1 MRRPFWVSGNP
12 EIGGRLPSPGLWI
25 LPLVRLTI
33 VPGQKNASPRG
44 TIERAVLLVAGGWL
58 VAGLLLFA
66 MVFPTLAQQYPSRPV
81 RIIVGF
87 GAGSTADVLAR
98 LISPRLA
105 KTLGQQFV
113 VENRPGA
120 GSMLAAEAVARAAS
134 DGHTLFMATIAN
146 VIAPALGAKFALS
159 EDLAPIALIGSTPNV
174 FIVHPSVSAVNV
186 QELIALAKANP
197 QGLTFASSGAGT
209 AGHLSAELFN
219 QRAGVHIVHV
229 FYSGGSAQMAADLI
243 SGRVNLTFA
252 VASTMLPQIQEG
264 RLRALAVAQGS
275 RAALL
280 PNVPTMAEAGMPGF
294 DASIWIGLLAPAGTP
309 AGITDR
315 IANAV
320 NEALH
325 LDEVLAPMRM
335 QGLDPLGGTPQEFAT
350 FIKADMQKWLA
361 VANEAGLRK

>member
-1 MRRPFWVSGNP
+1 M
-12 EIGGRLPSPGLWI
+12 
-25 LPLVRLTI
+25 
-33 VPGQKNASPRG
+33 
-44 TIERAVLLVAGGWL
+44 
-58 VAGLLLFA
+58 
-66 MVFPTLAQQYPSRPV
+66 
-81 RIIVGF
+81 
-87 GAGSTADVLAR
+87 
-98 LISPRLA
+98 
-105 KTLGQQFV
+105 
-113 VENRPGA
+113 
-120 GSMLAAEAVARAAS
+120 
-134 DGHTLFMATIAN
+134 
-146 VIAPALGAKFALS
+146 
-159 EDLAPIALIGSTPNV
+159 
-174 FIVHPSVSAVNV
+174 NV

-219 QRAGVHIVHV
+219 QRAGVHVVHV

-264 RLRALAVAQGS
+264 KLRALAVAQGR

-315 IANAV
+315 IAYAV

-325 LDEVLAPMRM
+325 LDEVLVPMRM
-335 QGLDPLGGTPQEFAT
+335 QGFDPLGGTPQEFAT

-361 VANEAGLRK
+361 VTNEAGLRK

>member
-1 MRRPFWVSGNP
+1 
-12 EIGGRLPSPGLWI
+12 
-25 LPLVRLTI
+25 
-33 VPGQKNASPRG
+33 
-44 TIERAVLLVAGGWL
+44 
-58 VAGLLLFA
+58 
-66 MVFPTLAQQYPSRPV
+66 
-81 RIIVGF
+81 
-87 GAGSTADVLAR
+87 
-98 LISPRLA
+98 
-105 KTLGQQFV
+105 
-113 VENRPGA
+113 
-120 GSMLAAEAVARAAS
+120 
-134 DGHTLFMATIAN
+134 MATIAN

-174 FIVHPSVSAVNV
+174 FIVHPSVSAINV

-197 QGLTFASSGAGT
+197 QRLTFASSGAGT

-229 FYSGGSAQMAADLI
+229 FYSGGSAEMAADLI

-275 RAALL
+275 RAAVL

>member
-1 MRRPFWVSGNP
+1 MS
-12 EIGGRLPSPGLWI
+12 I
-25 LPLVRLTI
+25 LLVRLTI
-33 VPGQKNASPRG
+33 VPAQKNASPRG

-66 MVFPTLAQQYPSRPV
+66 MVFSTLAQQYPSRPV

-159 EDLAPIALIGSTPNV
+159 EDLAPIVLIGSTPNV
-174 FIVHPSVSAVNV
+174 FIVHPSVSAMNV

-219 QRAGVHIVHV
+219 QRAGVHVVHV

-264 RLRALAVAQGS
+264 KLRALAVAQGR

-315 IANAV
+315 IAYAV

-325 LDEVLAPMRM
+325 LDEVLVPMRM
-335 QGLDPLGGTPQEFAT
+335 QGFDPLGGTPQEFAT

-361 VANEAGLRK
+361 VTNEAGLRK

>member
-1 MRRPFWVSGNP
+1 LRRPFWVSGNS
-12 EIGGRLPSPGLWI
+12 EIGGRRPSPGLSI
-25 LPLVRLTI
+25 LLVRLTI
-33 VPGQKNASPRG
+33 VPAQKNASPRG
-44 TIERAVLLVAGGWL
+44 TIERAVLLVAGSWL
-58 VAGLLLFA
+58 VAVLLLFA
-66 MVFPTLAQQYPSRPV
+66 MVFPTLAQQYPLRSV

-159 EDLAPIALIGSTPNV
+159 EEAPIVLIGSTPNV

-252 VASTMLPQIQEG
+252 VASTMLPQIQGEK
-264 RLRALAVAQGS
+264 LRALAVAQGR

-315 IANAV
+315 IAYAV

-335 QGLDPLGGTPQEFAT
+335 QGFDPLGGTPQEFAT

-361 VANEAGLRK
+361 VTNEAGLRK

>member
-1 MRRPFWVSGNP
+1 M
-12 EIGGRLPSPGLWI
+12 
-25 LPLVRLTI
+25 
-33 VPGQKNASPRG
+33 
-44 TIERAVLLVAGGWL
+44 
-58 VAGLLLFA
+58 
-66 MVFPTLAQQYPSRPV
+66 
-81 RIIVGF
+81 
-87 GAGSTADVLAR
+87 LAR

-120 GSMLAAEAVARAAS
+120 GSMLAAEAVGRAAS

-174 FIVHPSVSAVNV
+174 FIVHPSVSAMNV

-243 SGRVNLTFA
+243 SGGQSDLCGRIDH
-252 VASTMLPQIQEG
+252 VAADPGGKAEG
-264 RLRALAVAQGS
+264 IGGRARQT
-275 RAALL
+275 R
-280 PNVPTMAEAGMPGF
+280 
-294 DASIWIGLLAPAGTP
+294 GTP
-309 AGITDR
+309 AQRADHGGSGDAGI
-315 IANAV
+315 
-320 NEALH
+320 
-325 LDEVLAPMRM
+325 PMRAS
-335 QGLDPLGGTPQEFAT
+335 GSGCLRRRERPRVSLTGSRTP
-350 FIKADMQKWLA
+350 
-361 VANEAGLRK
+361 